1 MSLIVN
7 SAYQMWQW

>member
-7 SAYQMWQW
+7 SAYQMW